1 MNNRIRSTMEKI
13 APTQEQKSRMLAN
26 IEHER
31 VFGSERAAERKTAA
45 PRFSRP
51 MRIAVIAAVL
61 CCLFCMTAFAE
72 EIGSMFSGMFTK
84 DEMIADTV
92 LTGVY
97 TDGDEHV
104 RMAVEELLSDDCV
117 VRMVVRYQAIDEQGK
132 TWLNELAV
140 FDTETYKHILDAHP
154 NVKGNNIAL
163 YGVSHGHGSFELE
176 EYRTETERCF
186 IVCIEA
192 AHNDWGTSEVKLEYP
207 LTAETRSALL
217 DITTNI
223 EKRVIEIDAEIAE
236 GEYYAPTR
244 AIVSPLSFIIE
255 GRQEGLIEKGQ
266 DGDYYY
272 QRMKEDVDIESL
284 KLVFTNG
291 TKVNMLQPND
301 IVNGGFRL
309 GGGNHSH
316 SEDFIIITTDYFK
329 QPIDISTVAG
339 FELDGVYYAF

>member
-1 MNNRIRSTMEKI
+1 MNNRIKNTMEKI

-26 IEHER
+26 IEHEI
-31 VFGSERAAERKTAA
+31 VFGREREVERKTAA

-51 MRIAVIAAVL
+51 LKIAAIAAVL

-72 EIGSMFSGMFTK
+72 EIGSMFSGLFTK

-97 TDGDEHV
+97 TDGDEHI
-104 RMAVEELLSDDCV
+104 RMAVEELLSDGTV
-117 VRMVVRYQAIDEQGK
+117 VRMIVRYQAIDEQGK
-132 TWLNELAV
+132 TWLDEQVV
-140 FDTETYKHILDAHP
+140 FDAETCKHILDAHP
-154 NVKGNNIAL
+154 NVKDNNIAM

-192 AHNDWGTSEVKLEYP
+192 AYNDWGTSEIVLEYP
-207 LTAETRSALL
+207 LTAEAKTALL

-223 EKRVIEIDAEIAE
+223 EKRVIEIDAQIGE

-244 AIVSPLSFIIE
+244 AMISPLSFIIE
-255 GRQEGLIEKGQ
+255 GRQEDLIEKGQ

-272 QRMKEDVDIESL
+272 QRMKEDVDIRSL
-284 KLVFTNG
+284 KLVFTDG
-291 TKVNMLQPND
+291 RQIDMLRPND

-309 GGGNHSH
+309 SAGSHSR
-316 SEDFIIITTDYFK
+316 SEDFIIIATDYFK
-329 QPIDISTVAG
+329 QPIDVNTVAG
-339 FELDGVYYAF
+339 FELDGIYYGF